1 MAGWN
6 SRVWCSGRV
15 ARMLAAGAL
24 ATLALLA
31 SAAVAGAVGG
41 RVITVSGVVVHRA
54 PLLDRYAIIGPRGH
68 LLPIFTRK
76 RVPPVGHRVVVRLRL
91 RGGVLEQIGYRL
103 GPATRAVRVTGVVT
117 YVYPRGR
124 HFAVSDGFNSI
135 LVLHRLRGRLPR
147 LHDRVAV
154 RARLGAHGR
163 LIEQRLVDQR
173 NHRDTIRLAGFL
185 KYLILP
191 TQAPVL
197 TQTQLL
203 SAGSCA
209 NGCAVITA
217 DDAGQSTSADLIPI
231 PLPASTATLASVR
244 GVSDATTSRKS
255 KTIRSV
261 AQALKKSI
269 TTQPTA
275 PISLNDTQPTAP
287 APDSSPPIITTGTII
302 ITGPPTPSSAP
313 TSPPAPVIIA
323 PPTCP
328 SGQSPVE
335 PGNTCQPNCPAG
347 QDLVQTSS
355 TGPATCEPNLSS
367 GFDPV
372 QLPPPKVPPS
382 VCQNPGSFFLSQHA
396 NGLQCENNNNMGLGP
411 FIGLKYV
418 GNV

>member
-1 MAGWN
+1 MTGW
-6 SRVWCSGRV
+6 SSQDWRAGRV
-15 ARMLAAGAL
+15 ARMLAAGGL
-24 ATLALLA
+24 ATLVLLA
-31 SAAVAGAVGG
+31 FVTGAGAAAS

-54 PLLDRYAIIGPRGH
+54 PMLDRYAIIGPRGH
-68 LLPIFTRK
+68 LLPIFTQK
-76 RVPPVGHRVVVRLRL
+76 RVPPMGHRVVVRLRL
-91 RGGVLEQIGYRL
+91 RGGVLEQLGYRA
-103 GPATRAVRVTGVVT
+103 GPARRSVRITGFVT

-124 HFAVSDGFNSI
+124 RFVVSDGFNSI
-135 LVLHRLRGRLPR
+135 LVLHRLQGRLPR
-147 LHDRVAV
+147 LHDRVLL

-217 DDAGQSTSADLIPI
+217 DDAGQSTSADLITI
-231 PLPASTATLASVR
+231 PLPASTTNLAAAPATS
-244 GVSDATTSRKS
+244 SRKR
-255 KTIRSV
+255 KAITSV
-261 AQALKKSI
+261 VQALEKSI
-269 TTQPTA
+269 TARPAA
-275 PISLNDTQPTAP
+275 PLSLNVAQPAP
-287 APDSSPPIITTGTII
+287 PVPDSSPPIITTGTII
-302 ITGPPTPSSAP
+302 ITGALTPPSAP
-313 TSPPAPVIIA
+313 ASPPAPVVVA
-323 PPTCP
+323 PPNCP

-347 QDLVQTSS
+347 QDLVQASS
-355 TGPATCEPNLSS
+355 AGPPMCEPNLSF

-372 QLPPPKVPPS
+372 QLPPPTVPPS
-382 VCQNPGSFFLSQHA
+382 VCQNPGSSLLSQDA
-396 NGLQCENNNNMGLGP
+396 NGLQCENDYAMGGP
-411 FIGLKYV
+411 YLGLKYV